1 MQVGCMFDSGD
12 ADAVSLKPLILT
24 CAILPAPLTG
34 YPRLC
39 VRSVVVLVLPA
50 GSRGGENLARFWVDS
65 PSSREGKNSSELL
78 LIGRLHSGQRHIPR
92 ATSSLPAKAN
102 TEHQEIPATSIST
115 SHRTT

>member
-39 VRSVVVLVLPA
+39 VRS